1 MRTRRVVTC
10 WDYHHGQATRIL
22 VSGHPFVPGSTMRE
36 KQENFRAEADDLRAA
51 LCREPRGH
59 RNMLGAIV
67 TDPIEAGS
75 VVGVLFTS
83 PDGYFDMCG
92 DSSFSLGSYLA
103 DSGLVAK
110 PEGGTG
116 SVEAPVDTVAG
127 KVVLR
132 LRFRDGE
139 LVDTTIRN
147 VASHLVEVTEIDVE
161 GLGSLRA
168 EIGYGGLTYAFF
180 DADDLGFSTLLIEDM
195 SVEEQARLISVG
207 SDLWSAAQESRLAMP
222 VDLITICEKL
232 ADGTG
237 YRVANF
243 YARGTMGR
251 TPSGTGLSAHVG
263 SDYGLGRM
271 KIGDTLVHESV
282 LGLRFTSTP
291 VEEAEVAHGTA
302 SATAVVPE
310 LSARSYLMGV
320 QQIYFEEDDPFQGGF
335 QIAT

>member
-22 VSGHPFVPGSTMRE
+22 VSGHPFVPGETMRE
-36 KQENFRAEADDLRAA
+36 KQENFRQEADDLRAA

-59 RNMLGAIV
+59 RNMLGAII
-67 TDPIEAGS
+67 TDPVEPGS

-83 PDGYFDMCG
+83 PDGYFEMCG
-92 DSSFSLGSYLA
+92 DSSFSLGGYLA

-110 PEGGTG
+110 PEGGSGT
-116 SVEAPVDTVAG
+116 VDAPVDTVAG

-132 LRFRDGE
+132 LRFEGSE

-147 VASHLVEVTEIDVE
+147 VASHLAEVVTLDVE

-168 EIGYGGLTYAFF
+168 EVGYGGLTYAFF
-180 DADDLGFSTLLIEDM
+180 DAADLGFSTLLLSDM
-195 SVEEQARLISVG
+195 TSAEQARLIQVG
-207 SDLWSAAQESRLAMP
+207 SDLWTAAQAAQLALP
-222 VDLITICEKL
+222 IELITICERL
-232 ADGTG
+232 ADNTG

-251 TPSGTGLSAHVG
+251 TPSGTGLSAHIGV
-263 SDYGLGRM
+263 DHGLGRM
-271 KIGDTLVHESV
+271 KLGDTLVHESV
-282 LGLRFTSTP
+282 LGLHFTGIAA
-291 VEEAEVAHGTA
+291 EESLGETGPAAGR
-302 SATAVVPE
+302 AVVPE

-335 QIAT
+335 RIAT